1 MSDRLLIFTGPS
13 ARGWHRIGQFL
24 ECPTKYA
31 RKYEGGEGGGGHSS
45 PEKEESVP
53 LTRGS
58 IIHLG
63 LAQHYS
69 RMREVQQ
76 GRDPDL
82 YYTPSEAI
90 EIVCAAKGEAW
101 LREKDDCLG
110 CLDAYFDNYRNEE
123 FKVLR
128 VEELMEG
135 TFHGHR
141 LTGRLDLVIEDRQ
154 GRIFVVDHKST
165 AFASPK
171 QRTFYSVSGQMH
183 AYRWLASGVYGERL
197 AGMRIN
203 LVQHTK
209 PYKFQRFDLDPAPHM
224 FSNFPRIIKEAEET
238 ISRYKAEGRAP
249 EEWPMA
255 ISELT
260 CFHRYGACEYLEKC
274 KWGR

>member
-1 MSDRLLIFTGPS
+1 
-13 ARGWHRIGQFL
+13 
-24 ECPTKYA
+24 
-31 RKYEGGEGGGGHSS
+31 
-45 PEKEESVP
+45 
-53 LTRGS
+53 
-58 IIHLG
+58 
-63 LAQHYS
+63 
-69 RMREVQQ
+69 
-76 GRDPDL
+76 
-82 YYTPSEAI
+82 
-90 EIVCAAKGEAW
+90 
-101 LREKDDCLG
+101 
-110 CLDAYFDNYRNEE
+110 
-123 FKVLR
+123 
-128 VEELMEG
+128 
-135 TFHGHR
+135 
-141 LTGRLDLVIEDRQ
+141 
-154 GRIFVVDHKST
+154 
-165 AFASPK
+165 
-171 QRTFYSVSGQMH
+171 MH